1 MSNLTIRQV
10 KTELDAL
17 VEQMGK
23 NMATIDHYITLKR
36 QENTDMKKLITLI
49 TRYAKESGDWELSV
63 EIGLHGFCACMM
75 HRLSG
80 VTKKMYGEEIWG
92 KIFGGVEMPTDGW
105 TDWTLTERKDFALF
119 MQQRFLSAIS
129 LEDYKRALEGVSRT
143 WNSDNEYRDEY
154 SGTTPKKVTLKKL
167 DAYIQKQND
176 NYIKHLHNQYP
187 SKNPEVMEEFNSDK
201 WKIRREG
208 HKIIFAMYPFLMD
221 KYATHTDEKM
231 KRYYACRCPW
241 VRASILKG
249 EAVSVSFC
257 HCNLGYQ
264 KSGYDYFFGRNLNA
278 RVVQSVLEDGVL
290 QCIFEIDIPEDILE

>member
-1 MSNLTIRQV
+1 MTKLTTRQV
-10 KTELDAL
+10 TAELGAL

-23 NMATIDHYITLKR
+23 NMSTIDHYISLKR
-36 QENTDMKKLITLI
+36 QEKVDMKKLINLI
-49 TRYAKESGDWELSV
+49 ARYAKDSGDWELSV

-75 HRLSG
+75 SRLSG
-80 VTKKMYGEEIWG
+80 VVKKMYGEEVHG
-92 KIFGGVEMPTDGW
+92 KIFDGVDMPVSDW

-119 MQQRFLSAIS
+119 MQQKFLSVIS
-129 LEDYKRALEGVSRT
+129 LEDYKQALEGVSRT
-143 WNSDNEYRDEY
+143 WNSDNEYCDEY
-154 SGTTPKKVTLKKL
+154 IETTPKKVTLKKL
-167 DAYIQKQND
+167 DAYIQKLND
-176 NYIKHLHNQYP
+176 NYIEDLHNQYP
-187 SKNPEVMEEFNSDK
+187 SADPAVMEEFNSEK

-208 HKIIFAMYPFLMD
+208 HKIRFAQYPFLFD
-221 KYATHTDEKM
+221 KYAAHTDEKM

-290 QCIFEIDIPEDILE
+290 QCIFEIDIPEEIK